1 MKKFLINLFRFLR
14 NGLSPARRYR
24 YIRLSPIIFGKVFI
38 FDKVEKK
45 LLKVYAKTSSDL
57 YTIDAILVNEEY
69 KFQKYKTWGKYFT
82 GDRPITFVDVGANI
96 GIASFYMMNEFK
108 KISTISALRILLKMC
123 WRGIMVRSLPMVK
136 LVQERPIQ

>member
-108 KISTISALRILLKMC
+108 KISTILIEPDCANIELSKQNT
-123 WRGIMVRSLPMVK
+123 GIKRLG
-136 LVQERPIQ
+136 L